1 MENNTKTREQLLK
14 DLEKSNKR
22 IAKLEK
28 SLAEHMKAEK
38 ALKERDER

>member
-28 SLAEHMKAEK
+28 SLAERMKAEK
-38 ALKERDER
+38 ALKERNER